1 MNSVVKMALLL
12 TGLSGTAMAQQTQLT
27 VPDNT
32 PNRKERAASYAL
44 RAHLSTPGN
53 RRNFEGTSHIEVRLS
68 KQAALL
74 IGFNRYAQ
82 VRARQNIDSVLRL
95 FVTDYAQVRDSAV
108 VGTSGLRFTYRL
120 SATARVIDQRTTS
133 PNFTSFQFSVGEPP
147 ALLKLRQDTLRVL
160 WENPGQRTPY
170 HQFAVYLLLNSIDD
184 ITQLLAEGGVNARLQ
199 TALDNVQSYKNHDLT
214 NPKMAFNL
222 VQTNQR
228 EYQFINPGLARG
240 PFISLQPSLGVG
252 LIRNQLAP
260 SLSFSAEFI
269 PSRYHTVGYSVNY
282 LSTFFFQNPAD
293 GQAAVFRTDFL
304 NIGLTFYYSK
314 ANNLEG
320 DFSRVLAGFY
330 AGIPVYRSGNQ
341 FAKDAIRLSGTIYQK
356 GFLKIQPE
364 IYMNGFFKQVYPGVR
379 IGFGL

>member
-1 MNSVVKMALLL
+1 MNTIVKMALLL
-12 TGLSGTAMAQQTQLT
+12 TGLSGTAMAQQPQLT

-44 RAHLSTPGN
+44 RAHLAMPGN
-53 RRNFEGTSHIEVRLS
+53 RRNFEGRSHIEVNLS
-68 KQAALL
+68 KQAALI

-95 FVTDYAQVRDSAV
+95 FVTDYAQIRDSTAT
-108 VGTSGLRFTYRL
+108 GTSGLRFTYRL
-120 SATARVIDQRTTS
+120 SPAARVIDQRAS
-133 PNFTSFQFSVGEPP
+133 PPVFTSFQFNIGEPP

-160 WENPGQRTPY
+160 WENPGQRTTY

-184 ITQLLAEGGVNARLQ
+184 IAQLLAEGGVNARIQ
-199 TALDNVQSYKNHDLT
+199 TALDNVQNYKNHDLT

-228 EYQFINPGLARG
+228 EYKFINPGLARS
-240 PFISLQPSLGVG
+240 PFISLQPGLGVG

-269 PSRYHTVGYSVNY
+269 PSRIHTVGYSVNY
-282 LSTFFFQNPAD
+282 LSTFFFQNAAD
-293 GQAAVFRTDFL
+293 GQAVQRTDFL
-304 NIGLTFYYSK
+304 NVGLTFYHSK
-314 ANNLEG
+314 SNSLEG

-330 AGIPVYRSGNQ
+330 VGIPVYRSGNQ
-341 FAKDAIRLSGTIYQK
+341 FAKDAIRLSGTMYQK
-356 GFLKIQPE
+356 GFIKVQPE
-364 IYMNGFFKQVYPGVR
+364 IYMNGFFKQVYPGLRV
-379 IGFGL
+379 GFGL